1 MTIID
6 IENFLQAE
14 DAIIAKNKMLEKI
27 MISGDKKPIL
37 LANQAIFHAV
47 LFFSPFITG
56 LMTAQ
61 IKGKK
66 NNPVM

>member
-1 MTIID
+1 MTITD

-14 DAIIAKNKMLEKI
+14 DAIIAKNKMLKI